1 MVCIDDEISFE
12 IPAGWEW
19 CRLRDVCEY
28 IQRGKSPI
36 YSEVKKYPVIAQKCN
51 QWTGFSIEK
60 AQFID
65 PETVTKYSE
74 ERVLR
79 DKDLLWN
86 STGLGTLGRIAVYLS
101 KKNPYGWA
109 VADSHVTV
117 IRPLKAMAESYFLYA
132 YFASPTVQS
141 VIEDKAEG
149 STKQKE
155 LYVDT
160 IKEYLIPFPPISE
173 QKRIIKKIDEVL
185 PEVFKYGKSQERLD
199 SLNSELKDK
208 IKKSILQEAIQGRL
222 LPQDPNDEPASA
234 LIDRIRI
241 EKQKLLKEGK
251 LKTKDIVESSI
262 FKGEDNKYY
271 EKIGNKCLDINEEV
285 PFDIPESWVWVR
297 LASIANLYTGN
308 SISET
313 EKRVRYTNVA
323 GKKYIGTKDVGFDH
337 SINYDN
343 GVAIP
348 AKYLPDFRIAP
359 SGSVLMC
366 IEGGSAGRKI
376 AILEKD
382 VCFGNKLCCFAP
394 YAEIAQYIYYYLQ
407 SPTFFDVFQR
417 NKTGIIGGVSV
428 NTLKDLLIALPPK
441 DEQIRIVAKIQ
452 SLKL

>member
-1 MVCIDDEISFE
+1 MVCIDDEIPFE
-12 IPAGWEW
+12 IPAGWVW
-19 CRLRDVCEY
+19 ARLGVVADIIGGYAFQSQTLKGDIGIRVVRISDVSENGFLNSRLVRY
-28 IQRGKSPI
+28 SGPPISDTYLIEKEDILMAMTGGTVGKSLYVEYLPEKMLLNQRVAIIRNKWIISEYLNLVIKAPHIMAVINEKKNSTNDNISMGDIYNFLIPI
-36 YSEVKKYPVIAQKCN
+36 PPTVYQDKVVKAFYSILPQIERYGDAQNRLDKLNSEVKGNIQ
-51 QWTGFSIEK
+51 
-60 AQFID
+60 
-65 PETVTKYSE
+65 
-74 ERVLR
+74 
-79 DKDLLWN
+79 
-86 STGLGTLGRIAVYLS
+86 
-101 KKNPYGWA
+101 
-109 VADSHVTV
+109 
-117 IRPLKAMAESYFLYA
+117 
-132 YFASPTVQS
+132 
-141 VIEDKAEG
+141 
-149 STKQKE
+149 
-155 LYVDT
+155 
-160 IKEYLIPFPPISE
+160 
-173 QKRIIKKIDEVL
+173 
-185 PEVFKYGKSQERLD
+185 
-199 SLNSELKDK
+199 
-208 IKKSILQEAIQGRL
+208 KSILQEAIQGKL
-222 LPQDPNDEPASA
+222 VSQVPSDEPANT
-234 LIDRIRI
+234 LLERIRV
-241 EKQKLLKEGK
+241 EKQKLLKAGK
-251 LKTKDIVESSI
+251 LKKKDIVDSVI
-262 FKGEDNKYY
+262 FKCDDNKYY

-323 GKKYIGTKDVGFDH
+323 GKEYIGTKDVGFDH